1 MSEALAEQAAVTP
14 PPPPAALP
22 AEVATTD
29 QNAGEA
35 PATETPPAEVKA
47 ETQDA
52 QPEKHGQ
59 SRFERRIS
67 KLYRKLGEAD
77 AKAAALQK
85 ELEVFK
91 APKAPSAE
99 GAPRLEQFDD
109 IEKYAD
115 AKAEWVKSQAIKDY
129 ETKQRTEAQ
138 TAQQRQ
144 MTSAWEERVTSAQ
157 EKYDDFDEIVG
168 ELAPTSPFSVAI
180 MREENGADVAYH
192 LGKNPKEAM
201 RIVKLDPVDQILA
214 IGRLA
219 AKLSSEPPVVK
230 QPSKAPPPITPVS
243 GKSAVQSDV
252 LTGDEDMRTF
262 IKIRER
268 QLGRRK

>member
-1 MSEALAEQAAVTP
+1 MSEAVQEAVVSTP
-14 PPPPAALP
+14 LPHAIP
-22 AEVATTD
+22 AEVVQTD
-29 QNAGEA
+29 QIAGEA

-47 ETQDA
+47 EPPDA

-77 AKAAALQK
+77 ARAAALQK
-85 ELEVFK
+85 ELETFKTPTTK
-91 APKAPSAE
+91 APD
-99 GAPRLEQFDD
+99 GAPRLEEYDD

-115 AKAEWVKSQAIKDY
+115 AKAEWAKSQALKDH
-129 ETKQRTEAQ
+129 EAKQRTAAQ
-138 TAQQRQ
+138 SAQQQ
-144 MTSAWEERVTSAQ
+144 KLTASWEERATAAQ

-168 ELAPTSPFSVAI
+168 ELTPTSPLSVAL

-201 RIVKLDPVDQILA
+201 RIVQLEPIDQILA

-219 AKLSSEPPVVK
+219 AKLSSEPPVAK

-243 GKSAVQSDV
+243 GKTAAVSDEISP
-252 LTGDEDMRTF
+252 DDDMRTF
-262 IKIRER
+262 IRKREK